1 MLSFLWGM
9 FFGYIIAAVEV
20 SLWLIKKGYR
30 STLEVPDN
38 D

>member
-1 MLSFLWGM
+1 MLKFLWGM
-9 FFGYIIAAVEV
+9 FFGYIIASIEV
-20 SLWLIKKGYR
+20 SIWLIKKGYR